1 MGLRK
6 MTVIGAVL
14 GLALLSAGCASAA
27 AATLR
32 NRGPL
37 QLDEHAAVPQSE
49 FDGLQH
55 RLDALAPLRHS
66 EDPWTVY
73 HLAKA
78 QAWLEY
84 AFDARAMRDHSG
96 VIEEAAEYS
105 RSLIS
110 KLEVADKNISPETMI
125 GSHSLRLR
133 EDLWK
138 LAEEMKRLQG
148 LGCAGSEIAQFEV
161 QLVQAGHAYEL
172 LGWRHSR
179 PYLQAAE
186 RLSHDAQ
193 AKALSCSTAS
203 KSVEVAA
210 VSAPPPALVTPAVT
224 PLLSAMPTVV
234 PVVSVSLM
242 SAAPERAPPVVA
254 PRAPDSVQLA
264 TLPSRVHFAFD
275 RSKIGKATATVLDEV
290 VAVLR
295 TNPSVQVGLEGHA
308 DRRGPQRYN
317 LALSKRRAQAVER
330 YLEHAGIA
338 PERMN
343 VVARGTRQPLS
354 AGRNELDYAH
364 DRRVDLVPGRSA
376 KLLARPQQ
384 NDLQIYRPARKRLS
398 SHEPIHLKLRKR

>member
-1 MGLRK
+1 MSLSLQKKMGLRK
-6 MTVIGAVL
+6 MTVIGGVL

-37 QLDEHAAVPQSE
+37 QLDEHAVVPQRE
-49 FDGLQH
+49 FDGLQQ
-55 RLDALAPLRHS
+55 RLDALAPLRQS

-96 VIEEAAEYS
+96 VMEEALGYS
-105 RSLIS
+105 GSLIG
-110 KLEVADKNISPETMI
+110 KLEVADKNISSETMI
-125 GSHSLRLR
+125 GPHSLRLR
-133 EDLWK
+133 EDLWR
-138 LAEEMKRLQG
+138 LAEEMKHLRG
-148 LGCAGSEIAQFEV
+148 LGCAASKIAQFEV
-161 QLVQAGHAYEL
+161 QLVQAGHAYQL

-193 AKALSCSTAS
+193 ANALNCAKASEP
-203 KSVEVAA
+203 VVAA
-210 VSAPPPALVTPAVT
+210 PVSESLSVAATSASPPALVTLAVT
-224 PLLSAMPTVV
+224 PLLSAP
-234 PVVSVSLM
+234 
-242 SAAPERAPPVVA
+242 PERAALPT
-254 PRAPDSVQLA
+254 DSAQPA

-275 RSKIGKATATVLDEV
+275 RSKLGASSATVLDEV

-295 TNPSVQVGLEGHA
+295 MNSSVQVGLEGHA
-308 DRRGPQRYN
+308 DGRGTQRYN
-317 LALSKRRAQAVER
+317 LALSKRRAQAVEH

-338 PERMN
+338 PERMK
-343 VVARGTRQPLS
+343 VFARGTRQPLS

-398 SHEPIHLKLRKR
+398 SHEPIHLKLRKP